1 MTAMKVVLTYDDYVT
16 LPNDGRRYEIHDGE
30 LSVTPAPTFWHQEV
44 VAALLGILRAHVLA
58 NDLGAVVP
66 APITV
71 VLAETTIVEP
81 DIVYIA
87 RERMGLVGARGT
99 VDGAPTLAVEV
110 LSPSTA
116 RSDRYTKKQLFER
129 HGVPYY
135 WIVDP
140 EARAIEVHCAEG
152 GRYGVADRRTND
164 LSSLPPF
171 PGLTIDPAQLW
182 R

>member
-44 VAALLGILRAHVLA
+44 VAALLGILRGHVLA

-116 RSDRYTKKQLFER
+116 RNDRYTKKQLFER

-140 EARAIEVHCAEG
+140 EARAIEVHCAPPALS
-152 GRYGVADRRTND
+152 RAHDRPRPTLA
-164 LSSLPPF
+164 LSLRGALP
-171 PGLTIDPAQLW
+171 A
-182 R
+182 